1 MLPLTSYAW
10 GSPGRYIQ
18 GAGELDR
25 LAIHTEIYKKAEH
38 SLRECRRGFLEFFV
52 SDRDYKRAY

>member
-25 LAIHTEIYKKAEH
+25 LAIHTEKF
-38 SLRECRRGFLEFFV
+38 G
-52 SDRDYKRAY
+52 KRALLSLMNFSTNHLQKG